1 MEMRRLTGDESAL
14 WFVWQKQESNNWSFT
29 ASELACLFCF
39 IEHVKA
45 QGSQNITIYH
55 PSKNMPSWQ
64 RNQNYNILQGL
75 EALIRWMKDAKA
87 EMCTS
92 SSSDLVLKLGHNYIY
107 INKSAFYRHSNQIKK
122 IKFPLQPLFVK
133 TWRRISKVTENYCN
147 LYCCI
152 SVHGVSDFIHYQAP
166 LISDCSHNDIS
177 SIKIAMLI
185 TSSDNDTKL

>member
-64 RNQNYNILQGL
+64 KNQNTTYY
-75 EALIRWMKDAKA
+75 KDSKL
-87 EMCTS
+87 CT

-122 IKFPLQPLFVK
+122 IKFPLQSLFVK

-152 SVHGVSDFIHYQAP
+152 YWFLYLFMGWV
-166 LISDCSHNDIS
+166 IS
-177 SIKIAMLI
+177 SIIKLHWYQIAPIM
-185 TSSDNDTKL
+185 T

>member
-64 RNQNYNILQGL
+64 RNQNTTYY
-75 EALIRWMKDAKA
+75 KDSKLSLDEWRMQKQKCAHQVPTLFWNWATTIYTETNQHFTDTAIK
-87 EMCTS
+87 
-92 SSSDLVLKLGHNYIY
+92 LKRL
-107 INKSAFYRHSNQIKK
+107 SFLD
-122 IKFPLQPLFVK
+122 LQPLFVK

-152 SVHGVSDFIHYQAP
+152 YWFLYLFMGWV
-166 LISDCSHNDIS
+166 IS
-177 SIKIAMLI
+177 SIIKLHWYQIAPIM
-185 TSSDNDTKL
+185 T

>member
-14 WFVWQKQESNNWSFT
+14 WFVWQRQESNNWSFT

-55 PSKNMPSWQ
+55 PSKNIPSWQ
-64 RNQNYNILQGL
+64 KKSEYNILQGL

-92 SSSDLVLKLGHNYIY
+92 WSSDLVLKLGHNNIY

-152 SVHGVSDFIHYQAP
+152 YWFLYLFMGWV
-166 LISDCSHNDIS
+166 IS
-177 SIKIAMLI
+177 SIIKLHWYQIAPMM
-185 TSSDNDTKL
+185 T

>member
-1 MEMRRLTGDESAL
+1 MIIHCFR
-14 WFVWQKQESNNWSFT
+14 
-29 ASELACLFCF
+29 ACLSLLLHRTCKGTGVSK
-39 IEHVKA
+39 H
-45 QGSQNITIYH
+45 YH
-55 PSKNMPSWQ
+55 LPPLQKHAIMAKKSE
-64 RNQNYNILQGL
+64 YNIIQGL

-87 EMCTS
+87 EMCT

-147 LYCCI
+147 L
-152 SVHGVSDFIHYQAP
+152 SDFIHYQAP
-166 LISDCSHNDIS
+166 LISDWSHNDIS